1 MAISFGGLA
10 TGLDTTS
17 LIEQLMEAERT
28 PLSRLETDKSYFNA
42 RLSALTQFETKLESF
57 LTKIEN
63 LDSATDLQAKKT
75 TLSSED
81 FFSATPD
88 SEALAGNYQVEVV
101 DLAQVQ
107 KSVSLG
113 VADKTASNFGL
124 GTLTLTVGDNDPVE
138 IAIDAGN
145 NSLEGIMSAI
155 NEADAGVTASII
167 NDGTANPYRL
177 VLTGE
182 DIATNFSLTG
192 NLASFNG
199 DVTSLTTGGYADQEA
214 KLFGSGTISL
224 STGHDITLSGENNSL
239 ADIRDAINL
248 EMGTTGVSATIEA
261 DGDGDW
267 KLVLAGGAIDSTNL
281 TGGAGYDAPSF
292 TTTQNAQQAHI
303 RVDGIDIFSN
313 SNTLTEAIPGVSLD
327 LTRAEEGTVTNLSV
341 DLDENAIK
349 GLIKSFVSGY
359 NDVVSFVT
367 NQSKSEGSNAGIL
380 VGDSGLNN
388 VKRRL
393 QNMLTTPIEGSIS
406 SLSQLGLKTQKNGT
420 LEIDDDTL
428 TEAIQNDLAG
438 VTKLLAGNDS
448 VEGIATRL
456 KSYLDDITD
465 STDGFFAGRKQS
477 IESNVKRIGKSIER
491 MEMRLE
497 KREQNLF
504 DQFNTLEQLISSMN
518 STSSYLSTQ
527 LESLENLWSY
537 KR

>member
-248 EMGTTGVSATIEA
+248 ETGTTGVSATVEA

-380 VGDSGLNN
+380 VGDSGLNS

-504 DQFNTLEQLISSMN
+504 DQFNALEQLISSMN

-527 LESLENLWSY
+527 LKSLENLWSY